1 MKPTENAA
9 PEIKMKDQVQ
19 ALFEIMKSE
28 KLEELEIK
36 EADFS
41 VQIKRKGRRQPVQ
54 MAMQMPTMAMPAAL
68 ADASADATAAEPAV
82 SGETIQSPIMG
93 MFYRAPSPSSPA
105 FVKEGDVVDAGKTIC
120 IVEAMKVMNE
130 IKAENR
136 VKIVKILVEN
146 GKAIS
151 SGQDLFII
159 ERP

>member
-9 PEIKMKDQVQ
+9 TESKMKDQIQ

-36 EADFS
+36 EENFS
-41 VQIKRKGRRQPVQ
+41 VQIKRKGKRQV
-54 MAMQMPTMAMPAAL
+54 MQMPMQMQPMAMPASEVAVE
-68 ADASADATAAEPAV
+68 AAAAESAV
-82 SGETIQSPIMG
+82 NGETIQSPIMG

-130 IKAENR
+130 IKAESR

-146 GKAIS
+146 GKAITA
-151 SGQDLFII
+151 GQDLFII